1 MFLKISSLNNCKNS
15 YEKYKTFMKT
25 LEEKQKFQINSY
37 NKLVRGQCQ

>member
-1 MFLKISSLNNCKNS
+1 
-15 YEKYKTFMKT
+15 MKT